1 MNINNLK
8 LVDNKDVYKFVVG
21 SMEDLQMAYE
31 LINKYDLTSKCLVYL
46 SPVSGDINMQEIV
59 EFMKNKNLNK
69 VRLQV
74 QLHKIIW
81 DKNARG
87 V

>member
-1 MNINNLK
+1 MKKEICDK
-8 LVDNKDVYKFVVG
+8 KF
-21 SMEDLQMAYE
+21 S
-31 LINKYDLTSKCLVYL
+31 
-46 SPVSGDINMQEIV
+46 
-59 EFMKNKNLNK
+59 EFMKDKKLNK

>member
-1 MNINNLK
+1 
-8 LVDNKDVYKFVVG
+8 
-21 SMEDLQMAYE
+21 
-31 LINKYDLTSKCLVYL
+31 
-46 SPVSGDINMQEIV
+46 MQEIV
-59 EFMKNKNLNK
+59 EFMKDKNLNK

-87 V
+87 VL